1 MHFILGDARVDVVA
15 DFDPFAIPAA
25 RIMPGRVLRELL
37 PQRAL
42 LEPDHVDF
50 ARGEILLGMQA
61 LLLRIPGLTVLVDT
75 CVGEDKER
83 PVRPE
88 WHRRTASGFLD
99 RLGVAPEEVD
109 VVLCTHL
116 HADHVGWNT
125 RLLDGR
131 WVPTFPRA
139 RYLVGRRELDYWRS
153 RAAAEPGVS
162 HGAFADSVQPLLD
175 AGLVDAVADGHELA
189 PGLVL
194 KPLPG
199 HTVGQMGLWLE
210 RAGARAIFC
219 GDAIHSPV
227 QVLRPDW
234 SSAFCTDAE
243 EAADTRRTL
252 LECAAE
258 DGTVLVPA
266 HFRNCG
272 CTRIARDGEGYRP
285 IYGAG

>member
-1 MHFILGDARVDVVA
+1 MHFTLGDVRVDLVLDMDV
-15 DFDPFAIPAA
+15 FPLPAA
-25 RIMPGRVLRELL
+25 RIMPGRDLGELL
-37 PQRAL
+37 PHRAL
-42 LEPDHVDF
+42 LEPDHMDF
-50 ARGEILLGMQA
+50 ARGDLLLGMQA
-61 LLLRIPGLTVLVDT
+61 LLLRLPGLTVLVDT
-75 CVGEDKER
+75 CVGEHKER
-83 PVRPE
+83 PAHPH
-88 WHRRTASGFLD
+88 WHRRAASGFLD
-99 RLGVAPEEVD
+99 ALGVPPEAVD

-175 AGLVDAVADGHELA
+175 AGVVDAVADGYELA
-189 PGLVL
+189 PGLTL

-227 QVLRPDW
+227 QILRPDW
-234 SSAFCTDAE
+234 SSAFCTDPE
-243 EAADTRRTL
+243 EAAETRRTL
-252 LECAAE
+252 LHCAAE

-266 HFRNCG
+266 HFRRCG
-272 CTRIARDGEGYRP
+272 CTRIRREGEDFRP
-285 IYGAG
+285 LFGPG